1 MRKTNLL
8 YSSYIGEEN
17 SFLTFSNYTEAM
29 TGNHLS
35 VNTKMFP
42 STFLC
47 AYINVK
53 PDNNGNIDSF
63 INTIVGKYE
72 NKLAFLRDTFTK
84 DSNISAEDNIYPLEY
99 LIETIKDFDDSFS
112 INYAGQVTE
121 QDYNGTFCDTM
132 CIISTEDNGGK
143 AILNPSKGVKKIV
156 DYNNSYDYLYGW
168 SSYDA
173 TNNSYNS
180 YIYNGPSIYRD
191 VKPLFDKLSDN
202 NDNNDNNENNSYIY
216 VSSYKYDK
224 LIFTPADKA
233 KSIEFNCI
241 IPLFDIVNVDPKS
254 NDSNITEPS
263 DTELSDTEPSDTKP
277 SDKPSDTE
285 PSNQLNSIE
294 VDLTSSTCNVPMG
307 IWFSQKFKKITL
319 QRDETSGFWPSWS
332 LVLSSQFKPFPK
344 SPHLQSDTQNISS
357 TDAFGT
363 FAQILVEQARL
374 TDEHTDIVVNVQALS
389 NRISDVESK
398 INNISTN
405 KSLDDLKNKIDQI
418 DTKVASLTESLEKVN
433 SLISSITWKQ
443 N

>member
-8 YSSYIGEEN
+8 YSTYIGEEN

-47 AYINVK
+47 AYINVT
-53 PDNNGNIDSF
+53 PDNIGSF

-99 LIETIKDFDDSFS
+99 LIETIEEFDKDFS
-112 INYAGQVTE
+112 INYVGQVTE

-143 AILNPSKGVKKIV
+143 VTLNSVDVTKKTV

-173 TNNSYNS
+173 TNATNNS

-202 NDNNDNNENNSYIY
+202 NDNNEDNENNSYNNSYIY

-254 NDSNITEPS
+254 NESNITEPS
-263 DTELSDTEPSDTKP
+263 NTEPSDTESPDAEP
-277 SDKPSDTE
+277 SDKE
-285 PSNQLNSIE
+285 PSKQLNSIE

-307 IWFSQKFKKITL
+307 IWFSQGFNKITL

-374 TDEHTDIVVNVQALS
+374 TDEHTDIAVNVQALS
-389 NRISDVESK
+389 NRISNLESK
-398 INNISTN
+398 INNTSTN
-405 KSLDDLKNKIDQI
+405 MSLDALKNKIDQI
-418 DTKVASLTESLEKVN
+418 DTKLASLTESLEKVN

>member
-8 YSSYIGEEN
+8 YSTYIGEEN

-47 AYINVK
+47 AYINVT
-53 PDNNGNIDSF
+53 PDNIGSF

-99 LIETIKDFDDSFS
+99 LINTLKDFDNEFS
-112 INYAGQVTE
+112 INYVGQVTE

-143 AILNPSKGVKKIV
+143 VTLNSVDGTKKTV

-168 SSYDA
+168 SSYNA
-173 TNNSYNS
+173 TNNS
-180 YIYNGPSIYRD
+180 YIYNGPSIYSD
-191 VKPLFDKLSDN
+191 VTPLFD
-202 NDNNDNNENNSYIY
+202 NDKNNSYIY
-216 VSSYKYDK
+216 VSSYEHNK

-254 NDSNITEPS
+254 NESNITEPS
-263 DTELSDTEPSDTKP
+263 NTEPSDTKP
-277 SDKPSDTE
+277 SDTESPDVEQSKPS
-285 PSNQLNSIE
+285 NIFE

-307 IWFSQKFKKITL
+307 IWFSQKFEKITL

-374 TDEHTDIVVNVQALS
+374 TDEHTDIAVNVQALS
-389 NRISDVESK
+389 NRISNVESK

-405 KSLDDLKNKIDQI
+405 MSLDALQNKIDQI
-418 DTKVASLTESLEKVN
+418 DTKLASLTESLEKVN

>member
-8 YSSYIGEEN
+8 YSTYIGEEN

-53 PDNNGNIDSF
+53 PDTIGNF

-99 LIETIKDFDDSFS
+99 LINTLKDFDKEFS
-112 INYAGQVTE
+112 INYVGQVTE

-132 CIISTEDNGGK
+132 CIISTEDNGGNATLSDATEATK
-143 AILNPSKGVKKIV
+143 TV
-156 DYNNSYDYLYGW
+156 DYNNNSTYLYGW

-173 TNNSYNS
+173 TNSS
-180 YIYNGPSIYRD
+180 YIYNGPSIYEH
-191 VKPLFDKLSDN
+191 VKPLFD
-202 NDNNDNNENNSYIY
+202 NDENNSYMY
-216 VSSYKYDK
+216 LSSYEHDK
-224 LIFTPADKA
+224 LIFKPDDKA

-241 IPLFDIVNVDPKS
+241 IPLFDIVNVDHKS
-254 NDSNITEPS
+254 NESNITES
-263 DTELSDTEPSDTKP
+263 SNTEPSDAESPDVEQSKP
-277 SDKPSDTE
+277 S
-285 PSNQLNSIE
+285 NILE

-307 IWFSQKFKKITL
+307 IWFSQSFNKITL

-344 SPHLQSDTQNISS
+344 SPHLQSDTQNVSS

-374 TDEHTDIVVNVQALS
+374 TDEHTDIAVNVQALS
-389 NRISDVESK
+389 NRISNVESK

-405 KSLDDLKNKIDQI
+405 MSLDALQNKIDQI
-418 DTKVASLTESLEKVN
+418 DTKLASLTESLEKVN

>member
-8 YSSYIGEEN
+8 YSTYIGEEN

-47 AYINVK
+47 AYINVT
-53 PDNNGNIDSF
+53 PDNIGSF
-63 INTIVGKYE
+63 INTVVGKYE

-99 LIETIKDFDDSFS
+99 LINTLKDFDNEFS
-112 INYAGQVTE
+112 INYVGQVTE

-143 AILNPSKGVKKIV
+143 ATISDVTGTKKTV
-156 DYNNSYDYLYGW
+156 DYKNSYSYYLYGW

-173 TNNSYNS
+173 TKNS

-191 VKPLFDKLSDN
+191 VKPLFDN
-202 NDNNDNNENNSYIY
+202 NNNDNNENNSYMY
-216 VSSYKYDK
+216 VSSYEHDK
-224 LIFTPADKA
+224 LIFKPDAKA

-254 NDSNITEPS
+254 NESNITEPS
-263 DTELSDTEPSDTKP
+263 NTEPSDTKP
-277 SDKPSDTE
+277 SDAEPSDKE
-285 PSNQLNSIE
+285 PSKQLNSIE

-307 IWFSQKFKKITL
+307 IWFSQGFNKITL

-344 SPHLQSDTQNISS
+344 SPHLQPDTQNVSS

-374 TDEHTDIVVNVQALS
+374 TDEHTDIAVNVQALS
-389 NRISDVESK
+389 NRISDVESR

-405 KSLDDLKNKIDQI
+405 KSLDALRNKVDQI
-418 DTKVASLTESLEKVN
+418 DKKLASLTESIEKVN

>member
-8 YSSYIGEEN
+8 YSTYIGEEN

-47 AYINVK
+47 AYINVSEE
-53 PDNNGNIDSF
+53 NIGSF

-99 LIETIKDFDDSFS
+99 LINTLKDFDNEFS
-112 INYAGQVTE
+112 INYVGQVTE

-132 CIISTEDNGGK
+132 CIISTEDNGGNTTLSN
-143 AILNPSKGVKKIV
+143 ATVAKKTV
-156 DYNNSYDYLYGW
+156 DYNNNSTYLYGW

-173 TNNSYNS
+173 TSSS
-180 YIYNGPSIYRD
+180 YIYNGPSIYEH
-191 VKPLFDKLSDN
+191 VKPLFD
-202 NDNNDNNENNSYIY
+202 NDENNSYMY
-216 VSSYKYDK
+216 VSSYEHDK
-224 LIFTPADKA
+224 LIFKPDAKA

-241 IPLFDIVNVDPKS
+241 IPLFDIVNVDHKS
-254 NDSNITEPS
+254 NESNITESS
-263 DTELSDTEPSDTKP
+263 DTELPDTESPDAEQSKP
-277 SDKPSDTE
+277 SNT
-285 PSNQLNSIE
+285 LE

-374 TDEHTDIVVNVQALS
+374 TDEHTDIAVNAQALS
-389 NRISDVESK
+389 NRISNVESK

-405 KSLDDLKNKIDQI
+405 MSLDALQNKIDQI
-418 DTKVASLTESLEKVN
+418 DTKLASLTESLEKVN

>member
-8 YSSYIGEEN
+8 YSTYIGEEN

-47 AYINVK
+47 AYINVT
-53 PDNNGNIDSF
+53 PDNIGSF

-99 LIETIKDFDDSFS
+99 LINTLKDFDNEFS
-112 INYAGQVTE
+112 INYVGQVTE

-143 AILNPSKGVKKIV
+143 ATPNPVTVAKKTV

-173 TNNSYNS
+173 TNNS

-202 NDNNDNNENNSYIY
+202 NDNNENNSYIY
-216 VSSYKYDK
+216 VSSYEHDK
-224 LIFTPADKA
+224 LIFKPDTKA

-254 NDSNITEPS
+254 NESNITEPS
-263 DTELSDTEPSDTKP
+263 DTELSDTES
-277 SDKPSDTE
+277 SDTE
-285 PSNQLNSIE
+285 PSKLPNIIE

-307 IWFSQKFKKITL
+307 IWFSQGFNKITL

-374 TDEHTDIVVNVQALS
+374 TDEHTDIAVNVQALS
-389 NRISDVESK
+389 NRISAVESK

-405 KSLDDLKNKIDQI
+405 MSLDALQNKIDQI
-418 DTKVASLTESLEKVN
+418 DTKLASLTESLEKVN

>member
-8 YSSYIGEEN
+8 YSTYIGEEN

-47 AYINVK
+47 AYINVSEE
-53 PDNNGNIDSF
+53 NIGSF

-72 NKLAFLRDTFTK
+72 NKLAFLRDIFTK

-99 LIETIKDFDDSFS
+99 LINTLKDFDNEFS
-112 INYAGQVTE
+112 INYIGQVTE

-143 AILNPSKGVKKIV
+143 AIPNPVNGVKKTV

-173 TNNSYNS
+173 TNNSY
-180 YIYNGPSIYRD
+180 IYNGPSIYKD
-191 VKPLFDKLSDN
+191 VKPLF
-202 NDNNDNNENNSYIY
+202 DNNDNNENNSYMY
-216 VSSYKYDK
+216 VSSYEHDK
-224 LIFTPADKA
+224 LIFTPDTKA

-254 NDSNITEPS
+254 NESNITESS
-263 DTELSDTEPSDTKP
+263 DTELPDTESPDVEQSKP
-277 SDKPSDTE
+277 SNT
-285 PSNQLNSIE
+285 LE
-294 VDLTSSTCNVPMG
+294 VDLTSSTYNVPMG

-374 TDEHTDIVVNVQALS
+374 ADEHTDIAVNAQALS
-389 NRISDVESK
+389 NRISNVESK

-405 KSLDDLKNKIDQI
+405 MSLDALQNKIDQI
-418 DTKVASLTESLEKVN
+418 DTKLASLTESLEKVN

>member
-8 YSSYIGEEN
+8 YSTYIGEEN

-47 AYINVK
+47 AYINVT
-53 PDNNGNIDSF
+53 PDNIGSF

-99 LIETIKDFDDSFS
+99 LINTLKDFDNEFS

-143 AILNPSKGVKKIV
+143 AIPNPVTGVKKTV

-173 TNNSYNS
+173 STNS
-180 YIYNGPSIYRD
+180 YIYNGPSIYKN
-191 VKPLFDKLSDN
+191 VKPLFD
-202 NDNNDNNENNSYIY
+202 NDKNNSYMY
-216 VSSYKYDK
+216 VSSYEHDK
-224 LIFTPADKA
+224 LIFKPDAKA

-241 IPLFDIVNVDPKS
+241 IPLFDIVNVDHKS
-254 NDSNITEPS
+254 NESNITESS
-263 DTELSDTEPSDTKP
+263 DMELSDTGSSDAEQSKP
-277 SDKPSDTE
+277 S
-285 PSNQLNSIE
+285 NILE

-307 IWFSQKFKKITL
+307 IWFSQGFNKITL

-344 SPHLQSDTQNISS
+344 SPHLQSDTQNVSS

-374 TDEHTDIVVNVQALS
+374 TDEHTDIAVNVQALS

-405 KSLDDLKNKIDQI
+405 MSLDALQNKIDQI
-418 DTKVASLTESLEKVN
+418 DTKLASLTESLEKVN

>member
-8 YSSYIGEEN
+8 YSTYIGEEN

-53 PDNNGNIDSF
+53 PDNIGSF

-99 LIETIKDFDDSFS
+99 LINTLKDFDKEFS
-112 INYAGQVTE
+112 INYVGQVTE

-132 CIISTEDNGGK
+132 CIISTEDNGGN
-143 AILNPSKGVKKIV
+143 ATLSDATGAKKTV
-156 DYNNSYDYLYGW
+156 DYNNNSTYLYGW
-168 SSYDA
+168 SSYDE
-173 TNNSYNS
+173 SS
-180 YIYNGPSIYRD
+180 KKYIYNGPSIYSN
-191 VKPLFDKLSDN
+191 VKPLFDNGK
-202 NDNNDNNENNSYIY
+202 NNSYMY
-216 VSSYKYDK
+216 VSSYEHDK
-224 LIFTPADKA
+224 LIFRPDAKA

-254 NDSNITEPS
+254 NESNITESSGAELSDVESS
-263 DTELSDTEPSDTKP
+263 DTEQSKP
-277 SDKPSDTE
+277 S
-285 PSNQLNSIE
+285 NILE

-307 IWFSQKFKKITL
+307 IWFSQGFNKITL

-344 SPHLQSDTQNISS
+344 SPHLQSDTQNVSS

-374 TDEHTDIVVNVQALS
+374 TDEHTDIAVNVQALS
-389 NRISDVESK
+389 NRISNVESK

-405 KSLDDLKNKIDQI
+405 MSLDALQNKIDQI
-418 DTKVASLTESLEKVN
+418 DTKLASLTESLEKVN
-433 SLISSITWKQ
+433 SLISSITWKK

>member
-8 YSSYIGEEN
+8 YSTYIGEEN

-53 PDNNGNIDSF
+53 PDNIDSF

-99 LIETIKDFDDSFS
+99 LINTLKEFDNEFS
-112 INYAGQVTE
+112 INYVGQVTE

-132 CIISTEDNGGK
+132 CIISTEDNGGNATLSDATEATK
-143 AILNPSKGVKKIV
+143 TV
-156 DYNNSYDYLYGW
+156 DYNNNSTYLYGW
-168 SSYDA
+168 SSYDES
-173 TNNSYNS
+173 NKK
-180 YIYNGPSIYRD
+180 YIYNGPSIYSD
-191 VKPLFDKLSDN
+191 VTPLFDDKDN
-202 NDNNDNNENNSYIY
+202 HIY
-216 VSSYKYDK
+216 VSSYEHDK
-224 LIFTPADKA
+224 LIFRPDAKA

-254 NDSNITEPS
+254 NESNITESS
-263 DTELSDTEPSDTKP
+263 DTELPDTESSDAEQSKP
-277 SDKPSDTE
+277 S
-285 PSNQLNSIE
+285 NILE

-307 IWFSQKFKKITL
+307 IWFSQGFNKITL

-374 TDEHTDIVVNVQALS
+374 TDEHTDIAVNVQALS
-389 NRISDVESK
+389 NRISNVESK

-405 KSLDDLKNKIDQI
+405 MSLDALQNKIDQI
-418 DTKVASLTESLEKVN
+418 DTKLASLTESLEKVN

>member
-8 YSSYIGEEN
+8 YSTYIGEEN

-47 AYINVK
+47 AYINVT
-53 PDNNGNIDSF
+53 PNNIGSF

-99 LIETIKDFDDSFS
+99 LINTLKDFDNEFS
-112 INYAGQVTE
+112 INYVGQVTE

-132 CIISTEDNGGK
+132 CIISTEDNGGNATISDVTGAK
-143 AILNPSKGVKKIV
+143 KTVKTV
-156 DYNNSYDYLYGW
+156 DYNNSYKYLYGW

-173 TNNSYNS
+173 TNGS
-180 YIYNGPSIYRD
+180 YIYNGPSIYEH
-191 VKPLFDKLSDN
+191 VEPLFD
-202 NDNNDNNENNSYIY
+202 NDKNNSYIY
-216 VSSYKYDK
+216 VSSYEHDK
-224 LIFTPADKA
+224 LIFKPDAKA
-233 KSIEFNCI
+233 KSIEFNCV

-254 NDSNITEPS
+254 NESNITESS
-263 DTELSDTEPSDTKP
+263 DTELSDTESSDVEQSKP
-277 SDKPSDTE
+277 S
-285 PSNQLNSIE
+285 NILE

-344 SPHLQSDTQNISS
+344 SPHLQSDTQNVSS

-374 TDEHTDIVVNVQALS
+374 TDEHTDIAVNVQALS

-405 KSLDDLKNKIDQI
+405 MSLDALQNKIDQI
-418 DTKVASLTESLEKVN
+418 DTKLASLTESLEKVN

>member
-8 YSSYIGEEN
+8 YSTYIGEEN
-17 SFLTFSNYTEAM
+17 SFLTFSNYAEAM

-47 AYINVK
+47 AYINVSEE
-53 PDNNGNIDSF
+53 NIGSF

-99 LIETIKDFDDSFS
+99 LINTLKDFDNEFS
-112 INYAGQVTE
+112 INYVGQVTE

-132 CIISTEDNGGK
+132 CIISTEDNGGNTTLSN
-143 AILNPSKGVKKIV
+143 ATVAKKTV
-156 DYNNSYDYLYGW
+156 DYNNNSTYLYGW

-173 TNNSYNS
+173 TSSS
-180 YIYNGPSIYRD
+180 YIYNGPSIYKD
-191 VKPLFDKLSDN
+191 VKPLFD
-202 NDNNDNNENNSYIY
+202 NDKNNSYMY
-216 VSSYKYDK
+216 VSSYEHDK
-224 LIFTPADKA
+224 LIFKPDAKA

-254 NDSNITEPS
+254 NESNITESS
-263 DTELSDTEPSDTKP
+263 DTELPDTESPDVEQSKP
-277 SDKPSDTE
+277 SNT
-285 PSNQLNSIE
+285 LE
-294 VDLTSSTCNVPMG
+294 VDLTSSTYNVPMG

-374 TDEHTDIVVNVQALS
+374 TDEHTDIAVNVQALS
-389 NRISDVESK
+389 NRISNVESK

-405 KSLDDLKNKIDQI
+405 MSLDALQNKIDQI
-418 DTKVASLTESLEKVN
+418 DTKLASLTESLEKVN

>member
-8 YSSYIGEEN
+8 YSTYIGEEN

-47 AYINVK
+47 AYINVT
-53 PDNNGNIDSF
+53 PDNIGSF

-99 LIETIKDFDDSFS
+99 LINTLKDFDNEFS
-112 INYAGQVTE
+112 INYVGQVTE

-132 CIISTEDNGGK
+132 CIISTEDNGGNTTLSNVTV
-143 AILNPSKGVKKIV
+143 AKKTV
-156 DYNNSYDYLYGW
+156 DYNNNSTYLYGW

-173 TNNSYNS
+173 TSSS
-180 YIYNGPSIYRD
+180 YIYNGPSIYKD
-191 VKPLFDKLSDN
+191 VKPLFD
-202 NDNNDNNENNSYIY
+202 NDKNNSYIY
-216 VSSYKYDK
+216 VSSYEHDK
-224 LIFTPADKA
+224 LIFTPDTKA

-241 IPLFDIVNVDPKS
+241 IPLFDIVNVDHKS
-254 NDSNITEPS
+254 NESNITESS
-263 DTELSDTEPSDTKP
+263 DTELPDTESPDVEQSKP
-277 SDKPSDTE
+277 SNT
-285 PSNQLNSIE
+285 LE

-374 TDEHTDIVVNVQALS
+374 ADEHTDIAVNAQALS
-389 NRISDVESK
+389 NRISNVESK

-405 KSLDDLKNKIDQI
+405 MSLDALQNKIDQI
-418 DTKVASLTESLEKVN
+418 DTKLASLTESLEKVN

>member
-8 YSSYIGEEN
+8 YSTYIGEEN

-47 AYINVK
+47 AYINVT
-53 PDNNGNIDSF
+53 PDNIGSF

-99 LIETIKDFDDSFS
+99 LINTLKDFDNEFS
-112 INYAGQVTE
+112 INYVGQVTE

-143 AILNPSKGVKKIV
+143 ATPNPVTVAKKTV

-168 SSYDA
+168 SSYNA
-173 TNNSYNS
+173 TNNS
-180 YIYNGPSIYRD
+180 YIYNGPSIYEH
-191 VKPLFDKLSDN
+191 VKPLFD
-202 NDNNDNNENNSYIY
+202 NDENNSYIY
-216 VSSYKYDK
+216 VSSYGHDK
-224 LIFTPADKA
+224 LIFTPNTNA

-254 NDSNITEPS
+254 NESNITEPS
-263 DTELSDTEPSDTKP
+263 DTKLSDTESSDTEPSKLP
-277 SDKPSDTE
+277 
-285 PSNQLNSIE
+285 NIIE

-307 IWFSQKFKKITL
+307 IWFSQGFNKITL

-374 TDEHTDIVVNVQALS
+374 TDEHTDIAVNVQALS
-389 NRISDVESK
+389 NRISAVESK

-405 KSLDDLKNKIDQI
+405 MSLDALQNKIDQI
-418 DTKVASLTESLEKVN
+418 DTKLASLTESLEKVN

>member
-8 YSSYIGEEN
+8 YSTYIGEEN

-47 AYINVK
+47 AYINVT
-53 PDNNGNIDSF
+53 PDNIGSF

-99 LIETIKDFDDSFS
+99 LINTLKDFDNEFS
-112 INYAGQVTE
+112 INYVGQVTE

-143 AILNPSKGVKKIV
+143 AIPNPVNGVKKTV

-173 TNNSYNS
+173 TNNSY
-180 YIYNGPSIYRD
+180 IYNGPSIYSN
-191 VKPLFDKLSDN
+191 VTPLFDKLS
-202 NDNNDNNENNSYIY
+202 DNNDNNENNSYIY
-216 VSSYKYDK
+216 VSSYEHDK
-224 LIFTPADKA
+224 LIFTPDTKA

-254 NDSNITEPS
+254 NESNITESSDTKLS
-263 DTELSDTEPSDTKP
+263 DTELSDTEPSKLP
-277 SDKPSDTE
+277 
-285 PSNQLNSIE
+285 NIIE

-307 IWFSQKFKKITL
+307 IWFSQGFNKITL

-374 TDEHTDIVVNVQALS
+374 TDEHTDIAVNVQALS
-389 NRISDVESK
+389 NRISDVESR

-405 KSLDDLKNKIDQI
+405 MSLDALQNKIDQI
-418 DTKVASLTESLEKVN
+418 DTKLASLTESLEKVN

>member
-8 YSSYIGEEN
+8 YSTYIGEEN

-47 AYINVK
+47 AYINVT
-53 PDNNGNIDSF
+53 PDNIGSF

-99 LIETIKDFDDSFS
+99 LINTLKDFDNEFS
-112 INYAGQVTE
+112 INYVGQVTE

-143 AILNPSKGVKKIV
+143 ATPNPVTEAKKTVKTV

-168 SSYDA
+168 SSYDT
-173 TNNSYNS
+173 TNSS
-180 YIYNGPSIYRD
+180 YIYNGPSIYEH
-191 VKPLFDKLSDN
+191 VKPLFD
-202 NDNNDNNENNSYIY
+202 NDKNNSYIY
-216 VSSYKYDK
+216 VSSYEHDK
-224 LIFTPADKA
+224 LIFKPDAKA

-254 NDSNITEPS
+254 NEGNITES
-263 DTELSDTEPSDTKP
+263 SNTELSDTES
-277 SDKPSDTE
+277 SDTE
-285 PSNQLNSIE
+285 PSKLPNIIE

-307 IWFSQKFKKITL
+307 IWFSQKFEKITL

-344 SPHLQSDTQNISS
+344 SPHLQSDTQNVSS

-374 TDEHTDIVVNVQALS
+374 TDEHTDIAVNVQALS
-389 NRISDVESK
+389 NRISNVESK

-405 KSLDDLKNKIDQI
+405 MSLDALQNKIDQI
-418 DTKVASLTESLEKVN
+418 DTKLASLTESLEKVN

>member
-8 YSSYIGEEN
+8 YSTYIGEEN

-47 AYINVK
+47 AYINVT
-53 PDNNGNIDSF
+53 PDNIGSF

-99 LIETIKDFDDSFS
+99 LINTLKDFDNEFS
-112 INYAGQVTE
+112 INYVGQVTE

-143 AILNPSKGVKKIV
+143 AIPNPVTVTKKTV

-173 TNNSYNS
+173 TNNSY
-180 YIYNGPSIYRD
+180 IYNGPSIYEH
-191 VKPLFDKLSDN
+191 VKPLFDN
-202 NDNNDNNENNSYIY
+202 NDNDNNENNRYIY
-216 VSSYKYDK
+216 VSSYNYDK
-224 LIFTPADKA
+224 LIFKPDAKA

-254 NDSNITEPS
+254 NESNITEPS
-263 DTELSDTEPSDTKP
+263 NTEPSDTKP
-277 SDKPSDTE
+277 SDTE
-285 PSNQLNSIE
+285 PSDKEPSKQLNSIE

-307 IWFSQKFKKITL
+307 IWFSQGFNKITL

-405 KSLDDLKNKIDQI
+405 MSLDALQNKIDQI
-418 DTKVASLTESLEKVN
+418 DTKLASLTESLEKVN

>member
-8 YSSYIGEEN
+8 YSTYIGEEN

-47 AYINVK
+47 AYINVT
-53 PDNNGNIDSF
+53 PDNIGSF

-99 LIETIKDFDDSFS
+99 LINTLKDFDNEFS
-112 INYAGQVTE
+112 INYVGQVTE

-143 AILNPSKGVKKIV
+143 ATPNPVTVAKKTV

-168 SSYDA
+168 SLYDA
-173 TNNSYNS
+173 TNSS
-180 YIYNGPSIYRD
+180 YIYNGPSIYEH
-191 VKPLFDKLSDN
+191 VKPLFD
-202 NDNNDNNENNSYIY
+202 NDENNSYMY
-216 VSSYKYDK
+216 VSSYEHDK
-224 LIFTPADKA
+224 LIFTPDTKA

-254 NDSNITEPS
+254 NESNITEPS
-263 DTELSDTEPSDTKP
+263 NTELSDTKP
-277 SDKPSDTE
+277 SDTESSDAEQSKT
-285 PSNQLNSIE
+285 SNILE

-307 IWFSQKFKKITL
+307 IWFSQGFNKITL

-374 TDEHTDIVVNVQALS
+374 TDEHTDIAVNVQALS
-389 NRISDVESK
+389 NRISTVESK
-398 INNISTN
+398 VNNISTN
-405 KSLDDLKNKIDQI
+405 MSLDALQNKIDQI
-418 DTKVASLTESLEKVN
+418 DTKLASLTESLEKVN

>member
-8 YSSYIGEEN
+8 YSTYIGEEN

-47 AYINVK
+47 AYINVT
-53 PDNNGNIDSF
+53 PDNIGSF

-99 LIETIKDFDDSFS
+99 LIETIKEFDNEFS
-112 INYAGQVTE
+112 INYVGQVTE

-143 AILNPSKGVKKIV
+143 VTLNSVDGTKKTV
-156 DYNNSYDYLYGW
+156 DYNNSYSYLYGW

-173 TNNSYNS
+173 TNNSY
-180 YIYNGPSIYRD
+180 IYNGPSIYSD
-191 VKPLFDKLSDN
+191 VTPLFD
-202 NDNNDNNENNSYIY
+202 NDKNNSYMY
-216 VSSYKYDK
+216 VSSYEHDK
-224 LIFTPADKA
+224 LIFKPDTKA

-254 NDSNITEPS
+254 NESNITEPS
-263 DTELSDTEPSDTKP
+263 NTEPSDTESPDVEQSKP
-277 SDKPSDTE
+277 S
-285 PSNQLNSIE
+285 NILE

-374 TDEHTDIVVNVQALS
+374 TDEHTDIAVNVQALS

-405 KSLDDLKNKIDQI
+405 MSLDALQNKIDQI
-418 DTKVASLTESLEKVN
+418 DTKLASLTESLEKVN

>member
-8 YSSYIGEEN
+8 YSTYIGEEN

-47 AYINVK
+47 AYINVSEE
-53 PDNNGNIDSF
+53 NIGSF

-99 LIETIKDFDDSFS
+99 LINTLKDFDNEFS
-112 INYAGQVTE
+112 INYVGQVTE

-132 CIISTEDNGGK
+132 CIISTEDNGGNTTLSN
-143 AILNPSKGVKKIV
+143 ATVAKKTV
-156 DYNNSYDYLYGW
+156 DYNNNSTYLYGW

-173 TNNSYNS
+173 TSSS
-180 YIYNGPSIYRD
+180 YIYNGPSIYKD
-191 VKPLFDKLSDN
+191 VKPLFD
-202 NDNNDNNENNSYIY
+202 NDKNNSYMY
-216 VSSYKYDK
+216 VSSYEHDK
-224 LIFTPADKA
+224 LIFTPDTKA

-254 NDSNITEPS
+254 NESNITESS
-263 DTELSDTEPSDTKP
+263 DTELPDTESPDAEQSKP
-277 SDKPSDTE
+277 SNT
-285 PSNQLNSIE
+285 LE

-374 TDEHTDIVVNVQALS
+374 TDEHTDIAVNVQALS
-389 NRISDVESK
+389 NRISNVESK

-405 KSLDDLKNKIDQI
+405 MSLDALQNKIDQI
-418 DTKVASLTESLEKVN
+418 DTKLASLTESLEKVN

>member
-8 YSSYIGEEN
+8 YSTYIGEEN

-47 AYINVK
+47 AYINVSEE
-53 PDNNGNIDSF
+53 NIGSF

-99 LIETIKDFDDSFS
+99 LINTLKDFDNEFS
-112 INYAGQVTE
+112 INYVGQVTE

-132 CIISTEDNGGK
+132 CIISTEDNGGNTTLSN
-143 AILNPSKGVKKIV
+143 ATVAKKTV
-156 DYNNSYDYLYGW
+156 DYNNNSTYLYGW

-173 TNNSYNS
+173 TSSS
-180 YIYNGPSIYRD
+180 YIYNGPSIYEH
-191 VKPLFDKLSDN
+191 VKPLFD
-202 NDNNDNNENNSYIY
+202 NDENNSYMY
-216 VSSYKYDK
+216 VSSYEHDK
-224 LIFTPADKA
+224 LIFTPDTKA

-241 IPLFDIVNVDPKS
+241 IPLFDIVNVDHKS
-254 NDSNITEPS
+254 NESNITESS
-263 DTELSDTEPSDTKP
+263 DTELPDTESPDVEQSKP
-277 SDKPSDTE
+277 SNT
-285 PSNQLNSIE
+285 LE

-374 TDEHTDIVVNVQALS
+374 ADEHTDIAVNAQALS
-389 NRISDVESK
+389 NRISNVESK

-405 KSLDDLKNKIDQI
+405 MSLDALQNKIDQI
-418 DTKVASLTESLEKVN
+418 DTKLASLTESLEKVN

>member
-8 YSSYIGEEN
+8 YSTYIGEEN

-47 AYINVK
+47 AYINVT
-53 PDNNGNIDSF
+53 PDTIGSF
-63 INTIVGKYE
+63 INTVVGKYE

-99 LIETIKDFDDSFS
+99 LINTLKDFDKEFS
-112 INYAGQVTE
+112 INYVGQVTE

-132 CIISTEDNGGK
+132 CIISTEDNGGN
-143 AILNPSKGVKKIV
+143 ATLSNATGAKKTV

-173 TNNSYNS
+173 TKNS
-180 YIYNGPSIYRD
+180 YIYNGPSIYSD
-191 VKPLFDKLSDN
+191 VTPLFD
-202 NDNNDNNENNSYIY
+202 NDKNNSYMY
-216 VSSYKYDK
+216 VSSYEHDK
-224 LIFTPADKA
+224 LIFTPDTKA

-254 NDSNITEPS
+254 NESNITEPS
-263 DTELSDTEPSDTKP
+263 NTEPADTESSDAEQSKP
-277 SDKPSDTE
+277 S
-285 PSNQLNSIE
+285 NILE

-307 IWFSQKFKKITL
+307 IWFSQGFNKITL

-374 TDEHTDIVVNVQALS
+374 TDEHTDIAVNVQALS

-405 KSLDDLKNKIDQI
+405 MSLDALQNKIDQI
-418 DTKVASLTESLEKVN
+418 DTKLASLTESLEKVN

>member
-8 YSSYIGEEN
+8 YSTYIGEEN

-47 AYINVK
+47 AYINVSEE
-53 PDNNGNIDSF
+53 NIGSF

-99 LIETIKDFDDSFS
+99 LINTLKDFDNEFS
-112 INYAGQVTE
+112 INYVGQVTE

-132 CIISTEDNGGK
+132 CIISTEDNGGNTTLSN
-143 AILNPSKGVKKIV
+143 ATVAKKTV
-156 DYNNSYDYLYGW
+156 DYNNNSTYLYGW

-173 TNNSYNS
+173 TSSS
-180 YIYNGPSIYRD
+180 YIYNGPSIYKD
-191 VKPLFDKLSDN
+191 VKPLFD
-202 NDNNDNNENNSYIY
+202 NDENNSYMY
-216 VSSYKYDK
+216 VSSYEHDK
-224 LIFTPADKA
+224 LIFTPDTKA

-254 NDSNITEPS
+254 NESNITESS
-263 DTELSDTEPSDTKP
+263 DTELPDTESPDVEQSKP
-277 SDKPSDTE
+277 SNT
-285 PSNQLNSIE
+285 LE

-374 TDEHTDIVVNVQALS
+374 ADEHTDIAVNAQALS
-389 NRISDVESK
+389 NRISNVESK

-405 KSLDDLKNKIDQI
+405 MSLDALQNKIDQI
-418 DTKVASLTESLEKVN
+418 DTKLASLTESLEKVN

>member
-8 YSSYIGEEN
+8 YSTYIGEEN

-47 AYINVK
+47 AYINVS
-53 PDNNGNIDSF
+53 DENIGSF

-99 LIETIKDFDDSFS
+99 LINTLKDFDNEFS
-112 INYAGQVTE
+112 INYVGQVTE

-132 CIISTEDNGGK
+132 CIISTEDNGGN
-143 AILNPSKGVKKIV
+143 ATLNDVTVSDVTVTKKTV

-173 TNNSYNS
+173 TKNS
-180 YIYNGPSIYRD
+180 YIYNGPSIYSD
-191 VKPLFDKLSDN
+191 VKPLFDD
-202 NDNNDNNENNSYIY
+202 NDNNANNSYMY

-224 LIFTPADKA
+224 LIFTPDTNA

-254 NDSNITEPS
+254 NESNITEPS
-263 DTELSDTEPSDTKP
+263 NTEPSDTKL
-277 SDKPSDTE
+277 SDTESSDTE
-285 PSNQLNSIE
+285 PSKLPNIIE

-374 TDEHTDIVVNVQALS
+374 TDEHTDIAVNVQALS
-389 NRISDVESK
+389 NRISAVESK

-405 KSLDDLKNKIDQI
+405 MSLDALQNKIDQI
-418 DTKVASLTESLEKVN
+418 DTKLTSLTESLEKVN

>member
-8 YSSYIGEEN
+8 YSTYIGEEN

-47 AYINVK
+47 AYINVT
-53 PDNNGNIDSF
+53 PDNIGSF

-99 LIETIKDFDDSFS
+99 LINTLKDFDNEFS

-143 AILNPSKGVKKIV
+143 AIPNPVTGVKKTV
-156 DYNNSYDYLYGW
+156 DYNNSYTYLYGW

-173 TNNSYNS
+173 TSSS
-180 YIYNGPSIYRD
+180 YIYNGPSIYSN
-191 VKPLFDKLSDN
+191 VTPLFD
-202 NDNNDNNENNSYIY
+202 NDKNNSYIY
-216 VSSYKYDK
+216 VSSYEHDK
-224 LIFTPADKA
+224 LIFKPDAKA

-241 IPLFDIVNVDPKS
+241 IPLFDIVNVDHKS
-254 NDSNITEPS
+254 NESNITESS
-263 DTELSDTEPSDTKP
+263 DTELPDAESSDAEQSKP
-277 SDKPSDTE
+277 S
-285 PSNQLNSIE
+285 NILE

-344 SPHLQSDTQNISS
+344 SPHLQSDTQNVSS

-374 TDEHTDIVVNVQALS
+374 TDEHTDIAVNVQALS
-389 NRISDVESK
+389 NRVSDVESK

-405 KSLDDLKNKIDQI
+405 MSLDALQNKIDQI
-418 DTKVASLTESLEKVN
+418 DTKLASLTESLEKVN

>member
-8 YSSYIGEEN
+8 YSTYIGEEN

-47 AYINVK
+47 AYINVT
-53 PDNNGNIDSF
+53 PDNIGSF

-99 LIETIKDFDDSFS
+99 LINTLKDFDNEFS
-112 INYAGQVTE
+112 INYVGQVTE

-132 CIISTEDNGGK
+132 CIISTEDNGGN
-143 AILNPSKGVKKIV
+143 ATLSDATGAKKTV

-168 SSYDA
+168 SSYDES
-173 TNNSYNS
+173 NKK
-180 YIYNGPSIYRD
+180 YIYNGPSIYEH
-191 VKPLFDKLSDN
+191 VKPLFDDKKN
-202 NDNNDNNENNSYIY
+202 HIY
-216 VSSYKYDK
+216 VSSYEHDK
-224 LIFTPADKA
+224 LIFTPDTKA

-254 NDSNITEPS
+254 NESNITES
-263 DTELSDTEPSDTKP
+263 SDTKL
-277 SDKPSDTE
+277 SDAESSDVE
-285 PSNQLNSIE
+285 QSKQSNTLE

-307 IWFSQKFKKITL
+307 IWFSQDFNKITL

-344 SPHLQSDTQNISS
+344 SPHLQSDTQNVSS

-374 TDEHTDIVVNVQALS
+374 TDEHTDIAVNMQALS
-389 NRISDVESK
+389 NRIFDVESK

-405 KSLDDLKNKIDQI
+405 MSLDALQNKIDQI
-418 DTKVASLTESLEKVN
+418 DTKLASLTESLEKVN

>member
-8 YSSYIGEEN
+8 YSTYIGEEN

-47 AYINVK
+47 AYINVSEE
-53 PDNNGNIDSF
+53 NIGSF

-99 LIETIKDFDDSFS
+99 LINTLKDFDNEFS
-112 INYAGQVTE
+112 INYVGQVTE

-143 AILNPSKGVKKIV
+143 AIPNPVNGVKKTV
-156 DYNNSYDYLYGW
+156 DYNNNSTYLYGW

-173 TNNSYNS
+173 TSSS
-180 YIYNGPSIYRD
+180 YIYNGPSIYKD
-191 VKPLFDKLSDN
+191 VKPLFD
-202 NDNNDNNENNSYIY
+202 NDKNNSYMY
-216 VSSYKYDK
+216 VSSYEHDK
-224 LIFTPADKA
+224 LIFTPDTKA

-254 NDSNITEPS
+254 NESNITESS
-263 DTELSDTEPSDTKP
+263 DTELPDTESPDAEQSKP
-277 SDKPSDTE
+277 SNT
-285 PSNQLNSIE
+285 LE

-374 TDEHTDIVVNVQALS
+374 TDEHTDIAVNAQALS
-389 NRISDVESK
+389 NRISNVESK

-405 KSLDDLKNKIDQI
+405 MSLDALQNKIDQI
-418 DTKVASLTESLEKVN
+418 DTKLASLTESLEKVN

>member
-8 YSSYIGEEN
+8 YSTYIGEEN

-47 AYINVK
+47 AYINVSEE
-53 PDNNGNIDSF
+53 NIGSF
-63 INTIVGKYE
+63 INTIAGKYE

-99 LIETIKDFDDSFS
+99 LINTLKDFDNEFS
-112 INYAGQVTE
+112 INYVGQVTE

-132 CIISTEDNGGK
+132 CIISTEDNGGNTTLGN
-143 AILNPSKGVKKIV
+143 ATVAKKTV
-156 DYNNSYDYLYGW
+156 DYNNNSTYLYGW

-173 TNNSYNS
+173 TSSS
-180 YIYNGPSIYRD
+180 YIYNGPSIYKD
-191 VKPLFDKLSDN
+191 VKPLF
-202 NDNNDNNENNSYIY
+202 DNNENNSYMY
-216 VSSYKYDK
+216 VSSYEHDK
-224 LIFTPADKA
+224 LIFTPDTKA

-241 IPLFDIVNVDPKS
+241 IPLFDIVNVDTKS
-254 NDSNITEPS
+254 NESNITESS
-263 DTELSDTEPSDTKP
+263 DTELSDTESPDVEQSKQ
-277 SDKPSDTE
+277 
-285 PSNQLNSIE
+285 SNILE

-344 SPHLQSDTQNISS
+344 SPHLQSDTQNVSS

-363 FAQILVEQARL
+363 FAQILVEQTRL
-374 TDEHTDIVVNVQALS
+374 TDEYTGIAVNVQALS
-389 NRISDVESK
+389 NRISNIESK

-405 KSLDDLKNKIDQI
+405 MSLDAIQNKIDQI
-418 DTKVASLTESLEKVN
+418 DTKLASLTESLEFQDLEKVN

>member
-8 YSSYIGEEN
+8 YSTYIGEEN

-47 AYINVK
+47 AYINVR
-53 PDNNGNIDSF
+53 PDNIGSF

-99 LIETIKDFDDSFS
+99 LINTLKDFDNEFS

-132 CIISTEDNGGK
+132 CIISTEDNGGNTTISDVTGAK
-143 AILNPSKGVKKIV
+143 KTVKTV

-168 SSYDA
+168 SSYNA
-173 TNNSYNS
+173 TNNS
-180 YIYNGPSIYRD
+180 YIYNGPSIYEH
-191 VKPLFDKLSDN
+191 VKPLFDN
-202 NDNNDNNENNSYIY
+202 NDNDNNENNSYMY
-216 VSSYKYDK
+216 VSSYEHDK
-224 LIFTPADKA
+224 LIFTPDTNA

-254 NDSNITEPS
+254 NESNITEPS
-263 DTELSDTEPSDTKP
+263 NSEPSDTEPSDT
-277 SDKPSDTE
+277 E
-285 PSNQLNSIE
+285 PSKQLNNIE

-307 IWFSQKFKKITL
+307 IWFSQGFNKITL

-344 SPHLQSDTQNISS
+344 SPHLQSDTQNVSS

-374 TDEHTDIVVNVQALS
+374 TDEHTDIAVNVQALS

-405 KSLDDLKNKIDQI
+405 MSLDALQNKIDQI
-418 DTKVASLTESLEKVN
+418 DTKLASLTESLEKVN

>member
-8 YSSYIGEEN
+8 YSTYIGEEN

-47 AYINVK
+47 AYIIVSEE
-53 PDNNGNIDSF
+53 NIGSF

-99 LIETIKDFDDSFS
+99 LINTLKDFDNEFS
-112 INYAGQVTE
+112 INYVGQVTE

-132 CIISTEDNGGK
+132 CIISTEDNGGNTTLSN
-143 AILNPSKGVKKIV
+143 ATVAKKTV
-156 DYNNSYDYLYGW
+156 DYNNNSTYLYGW

-173 TNNSYNS
+173 TSSS
-180 YIYNGPSIYRD
+180 YIYNGPSIYEH
-191 VKPLFDKLSDN
+191 VKPLFD
-202 NDNNDNNENNSYIY
+202 NDENNSYMY
-216 VSSYKYDK
+216 VSSYEHDK
-224 LIFTPADKA
+224 LIFKPDAKA

-241 IPLFDIVNVDPKS
+241 IPLFDIVNVDHKS
-254 NDSNITEPS
+254 NESNITESS
-263 DTELSDTEPSDTKP
+263 DTELPDTESADVEQSKP
-277 SDKPSDTE
+277 SNT
-285 PSNQLNSIE
+285 LE

-374 TDEHTDIVVNVQALS
+374 ADEHTDIAVNAQALS
-389 NRISDVESK
+389 NRISNVESK

-405 KSLDDLKNKIDQI
+405 MSLDALQNKIDQI
-418 DTKVASLTESLEKVN
+418 DTKLASLTESLEKVN

>member
-8 YSSYIGEEN
+8 YSTYIGEEN

-47 AYINVK
+47 AYINVT
-53 PDNNGNIDSF
+53 PDNIGSF

-99 LIETIKDFDDSFS
+99 LINTLKDFDNEFS
-112 INYAGQVTE
+112 INYVGQVTE

-143 AILNPSKGVKKIV
+143 ATISDVTGTKKTV
-156 DYNNSYDYLYGW
+156 DYKNSYSYYLYGW

-173 TNNSYNS
+173 TKNS

-191 VKPLFDKLSDN
+191 VKPLFDN
-202 NDNNDNNENNSYIY
+202 NNNDNNENNSYMY
-216 VSSYKYDK
+216 VSSYEHDK
-224 LIFTPADKA
+224 LIFKPDAKA

-254 NDSNITEPS
+254 NESNITEPS
-263 DTELSDTEPSDTKP
+263 NTEPSDTKP
-277 SDKPSDTE
+277 SDAEPSDKE
-285 PSNQLNSIE
+285 PSKQLNSIE

-344 SPHLQSDTQNISS
+344 SPHLQSDTQNVSS

-374 TDEHTDIVVNVQALS
+374 TDEHTDIAVNVQALS
-389 NRISDVESK
+389 NRISDVESR

-405 KSLDDLKNKIDQI
+405 KSLDALRNKVDQI
-418 DTKVASLTESLEKVN
+418 DKKLASLTESIEKVN

>member
-8 YSSYIGEEN
+8 YSTYIGEEN

-47 AYINVK
+47 AYINVI
-53 PDNNGNIDSF
+53 PDTIGSF

-99 LIETIKDFDDSFS
+99 LINTLKDFDNEFS
-112 INYAGQVTE
+112 INYVGQVTE

-132 CIISTEDNGGK
+132 CIISTEDNGGNTTLSN
-143 AILNPSKGVKKIV
+143 ATVAKKTV
-156 DYNNSYDYLYGW
+156 DYNNNSTYLYGW

-173 TNNSYNS
+173 TSSS
-180 YIYNGPSIYRD
+180 YIYNGPSIYKD
-191 VKPLFDKLSDN
+191 VKPLFD
-202 NDNNDNNENNSYIY
+202 NDENNSYMY
-216 VSSYKYDK
+216 VSSYEHDK
-224 LIFTPADKA
+224 LIFTPDTKA

-254 NDSNITEPS
+254 NESNITESS
-263 DTELSDTEPSDTKP
+263 DTELSDTETPDVEQSKP
-277 SDKPSDTE
+277 SNT
-285 PSNQLNSIE
+285 LE
-294 VDLTSSTCNVPMG
+294 VDLTSSTCNVPIG

-344 SPHLQSDTQNISS
+344 SPHLQSDTQNVSS

-363 FAQILVEQARL
+363 FAQILVEQTRL
-374 TDEHTDIVVNVQALS
+374 TDEYTGIAVNVQALS
-389 NRISDVESK
+389 NRISNIESK

-405 KSLDDLKNKIDQI
+405 MSLDAIQNKIDQI
-418 DTKVASLTESLEKVN
+418 DTKLASLTESLEFQD
-433 SLISSITWKQ
+433 L
-443 N
+443 

>member
-8 YSSYIGEEN
+8 YSTYIGEEN

-47 AYINVK
+47 AYINVR
-53 PDNNGNIDSF
+53 PDNIGSF

-84 DSNISAEDNIYPLEY
+84 DSNISAEDNIYPLAY
-99 LIETIKDFDDSFS
+99 LINTLKDFDNGFS
-112 INYAGQVTE
+112 INYVGQVTE

-143 AILNPSKGVKKIV
+143 AIPNPVNGVKKTV

-173 TNNSYNS
+173 TSSS
-180 YIYNGPSIYRD
+180 YIYNGPSIYED
-191 VKPLFDKLSDN
+191 VKPLFDDKKN
-202 NDNNDNNENNSYIY
+202 HIY
-216 VSSYKYDK
+216 VSSYEHDK
-224 LIFTPADKA
+224 LIFTPDAKA

-254 NDSNITEPS
+254 NESNITESSNTEPS
-263 DTELSDTEPSDTKP
+263 DTESPDTEPSK
-277 SDKPSDTE
+277 
-285 PSNQLNSIE
+285 QLNSIE

-374 TDEHTDIVVNVQALS
+374 TDEHTDIAVNMQALS
-389 NRISDVESK
+389 NRIFDVESK

-405 KSLDDLKNKIDQI
+405 MSLDALQNKIDQI
-418 DTKVASLTESLEKVN
+418 DTKLASLTESLEKVD
-433 SLISSITWKQ
+433 SLIASITWTHL
-443 N
+443 

>member
-8 YSSYIGEEN
+8 YSTYIGEEN

-47 AYINVK
+47 AYINVSEE
-53 PDNNGNIDSF
+53 NIGSF

-99 LIETIKDFDDSFS
+99 LINTLKDFDNEFS
-112 INYAGQVTE
+112 INYVGQVTE

-143 AILNPSKGVKKIV
+143 AIPNPVNGVKKTV
-156 DYNNSYDYLYGW
+156 DYNNSYDYLYGC

-173 TNNSYNS
+173 TNNS
-180 YIYNGPSIYRD
+180 YIYNGPSIYEH
-191 VKPLFDKLSDN
+191 VKPLFD
-202 NDNNDNNENNSYIY
+202 NDENNSYMY
-216 VSSYKYDK
+216 VSSYEHDK
-224 LIFTPADKA
+224 LIFKPDAKA

-241 IPLFDIVNVDPKS
+241 IPLFDIVNVDHKS
-254 NDSNITEPS
+254 NESNITESS
-263 DTELSDTEPSDTKP
+263 DTELPDTESPDVEQSKP
-277 SDKPSDTE
+277 SNT
-285 PSNQLNSIE
+285 LE

-374 TDEHTDIVVNVQALS
+374 ADEHTDIAVNAQALS
-389 NRISDVESK
+389 NRISNVESK

-405 KSLDDLKNKIDQI
+405 MSLDALQNKIDQI
-418 DTKVASLTESLEKVN
+418 DTKLASLTESLEKVN

>member
-8 YSSYIGEEN
+8 YSTYIGEEN

-47 AYINVK
+47 AYINVT
-53 PDNNGNIDSF
+53 PDNIGSF

-99 LIETIKDFDDSFS
+99 LINTLKDFDKEFS
-112 INYAGQVTE
+112 INYVGQVTE

-143 AILNPSKGVKKIV
+143 ATISDVAGTKKTVKTV
-156 DYNNSYDYLYGW
+156 DYNNSYTYLYGW

-173 TNNSYNS
+173 TNNSY
-180 YIYNGPSIYRD
+180 IYNGPSIYSN
-191 VKPLFDKLSDN
+191 VTPLFDKLSDN
-202 NDNNDNNENNSYIY
+202 NDNNENNSYMY
-216 VSSYKYDK
+216 VSSYEHDK
-224 LIFTPADKA
+224 LIFRPDTKA

-254 NDSNITEPS
+254 NESNITEPS
-263 DTELSDTEPSDTKP
+263 NTELPDTESADVEQSKP
-277 SDKPSDTE
+277 SNT
-285 PSNQLNSIE
+285 LE

-374 TDEHTDIVVNVQALS
+374 TDEHTDIAVNVQALS
-389 NRISDVESK
+389 NRISNVESK
-398 INNISTN
+398 VNNISTN
-405 KSLDDLKNKIDQI
+405 MSLDDLKNKIDQI

>member
-8 YSSYIGEEN
+8 YSTYIGEEN

-47 AYINVK
+47 AYINVI
-53 PDNNGNIDSF
+53 PDTIGSF

-99 LIETIKDFDDSFS
+99 LINTLKDFDNEFS
-112 INYAGQVTE
+112 INYVGQVTE

-132 CIISTEDNGGK
+132 CIISTEDNGGNTTLSN
-143 AILNPSKGVKKIV
+143 ATVAKKTV
-156 DYNNSYDYLYGW
+156 DYNNNSTYLYGW

-173 TNNSYNS
+173 TSSS
-180 YIYNGPSIYRD
+180 YIYNGPSIYEH
-191 VKPLFDKLSDN
+191 VKPLFD
-202 NDNNDNNENNSYIY
+202 NDENNSYIY
-216 VSSYKYDK
+216 VSSYEHDK
-224 LIFTPADKA
+224 LIFTPDTKA

-241 IPLFDIVNVDPKS
+241 IPLFDIVNVDHKS
-254 NDSNITEPS
+254 NESNITESS
-263 DTELSDTEPSDTKP
+263 DTELPDTESPDVEQSKP
-277 SDKPSDTE
+277 SNT
-285 PSNQLNSIE
+285 LE

-374 TDEHTDIVVNVQALS
+374 ADEHTDIAVNAQALS
-389 NRISDVESK
+389 NRISNVESK

-405 KSLDDLKNKIDQI
+405 MSLDALQNKIDQI
-418 DTKVASLTESLEKVN
+418 DTKLASLTESLEKVN

>member
-8 YSSYIGEEN
+8 YSTYIGEEN

-47 AYINVK
+47 AYINVSEE
-53 PDNNGNIDSF
+53 NIGSF

-99 LIETIKDFDDSFS
+99 LINTLKDFDNEFS
-112 INYAGQVTE
+112 INYVGQVTE

-143 AILNPSKGVKKIV
+143 AIPNPVNGVKKTV

-173 TNNSYNS
+173 TNNSY
-180 YIYNGPSIYRD
+180 IYNGPSIYEH
-191 VKPLFDKLSDN
+191 VKPLFD
-202 NDNNDNNENNSYIY
+202 NDENNSYMY
-216 VSSYKYDK
+216 VSSYEHDK
-224 LIFTPADKA
+224 LIFKPDAKA

-241 IPLFDIVNVDPKS
+241 IPLFDIVNVDHKS
-254 NDSNITEPS
+254 NESNITESS
-263 DTELSDTEPSDTKP
+263 DTELPDTESPDVEQSKP
-277 SDKPSDTE
+277 SNT
-285 PSNQLNSIE
+285 LE

-374 TDEHTDIVVNVQALS
+374 ADEHTDIAVNAQALS
-389 NRISDVESK
+389 NRISNVESK

-405 KSLDDLKNKIDQI
+405 MSLDALQNKIDQI
-418 DTKVASLTESLEKVN
+418 DTKLASLTESLEKVN

>member
-8 YSSYIGEEN
+8 YSTYIGEEN

-47 AYINVK
+47 AYINVSEE
-53 PDNNGNIDSF
+53 NIGSF

-99 LIETIKDFDDSFS
+99 LINTLKDFDNEFS
-112 INYAGQVTE
+112 INYVGQVTE

-132 CIISTEDNGGK
+132 CIISTEDNGGNTTLSN
-143 AILNPSKGVKKIV
+143 ATVAKKTV
-156 DYNNSYDYLYGW
+156 DYNNNSTYLYGW
-168 SSYDA
+168 SSFDA
-173 TNNSYNS
+173 TSSS
-180 YIYNGPSIYRD
+180 YIYNGPSIYKD
-191 VKPLFDKLSDN
+191 VKPLFD
-202 NDNNDNNENNSYIY
+202 NDKNNSYMY
-216 VSSYKYDK
+216 VSSYEHDK
-224 LIFTPADKA
+224 LIFTPDTKA

-254 NDSNITEPS
+254 NESNITESS
-263 DTELSDTEPSDTKP
+263 DTELPDTESPDVEQSKP
-277 SDKPSDTE
+277 SNT
-285 PSNQLNSIE
+285 LE

-344 SPHLQSDTQNISS
+344 SPHLQSDTQNVSS

-374 TDEHTDIVVNVQALS
+374 TDEHADIAVNVQALS
-389 NRISDVESK
+389 NRISNVESK

-405 KSLDDLKNKIDQI
+405 MSLDALQNKIDQI
-418 DTKVASLTESLEKVN
+418 DTKLASLTESLEKVN

>member
-8 YSSYIGEEN
+8 YSTYIGEEN

-47 AYINVK
+47 AYINVSEE
-53 PDNNGNIDSF
+53 NIGSF

-99 LIETIKDFDDSFS
+99 LINTLKDFDNEFS
-112 INYAGQVTE
+112 INYVGQVTE

-143 AILNPSKGVKKIV
+143 AIPNPVNGVKKTV
-156 DYNNSYDYLYGW
+156 DYNNNSTYLYGW

-173 TNNSYNS
+173 TSSS
-180 YIYNGPSIYRD
+180 YIYNGPSIYEH
-191 VKPLFDKLSDN
+191 VKPLFD
-202 NDNNDNNENNSYIY
+202 NDENNSYMY
-216 VSSYKYDK
+216 VSSYEHDK
-224 LIFTPADKA
+224 LIFTPDTKA

-241 IPLFDIVNVDPKS
+241 IPLFDIVNVDHKS
-254 NDSNITEPS
+254 NESNITESS
-263 DTELSDTEPSDTKP
+263 DTELPDTESPDVEQSKP
-277 SDKPSDTE
+277 SNT
-285 PSNQLNSIE
+285 LE

-374 TDEHTDIVVNVQALS
+374 ADEHTDIAVNAQALS
-389 NRISDVESK
+389 NRISNVESK

-405 KSLDDLKNKIDQI
+405 MSLDALQNKIDQI
-418 DTKVASLTESLEKVN
+418 DTKLASLTESLEKVN

>member
-8 YSSYIGEEN
+8 YSTYIGEEN
-17 SFLTFSNYTEAM
+17 SFLTFSNYAEAM

-47 AYINVK
+47 AYINVI
-53 PDNNGNIDSF
+53 PDTIGSF

-99 LIETIKDFDDSFS
+99 LINTLKDFDNEFS
-112 INYAGQVTE
+112 INYVGQVTE

-132 CIISTEDNGGK
+132 CIISTEDNGGNTTLSN
-143 AILNPSKGVKKIV
+143 ATVAKKTV
-156 DYNNSYDYLYGW
+156 DYNNNSTYLYGW

-173 TNNSYNS
+173 TSSS
-180 YIYNGPSIYRD
+180 YIYNGPSIYKD
-191 VKPLFDKLSDN
+191 VKPLF
-202 NDNNDNNENNSYIY
+202 DNNENNSYMY
-216 VSSYKYDK
+216 VSSYEHDK
-224 LIFTPADKA
+224 LIFTPDTKA

-254 NDSNITEPS
+254 NESNITESS
-263 DTELSDTEPSDTKP
+263 DTELSDTETPDVEQSKP
-277 SDKPSDTE
+277 SNT
-285 PSNQLNSIE
+285 LE

-307 IWFSQKFKKITL
+307 IWFSQEFKKITL

-344 SPHLQSDTQNISS
+344 SPHLQSDTQNVSS

-363 FAQILVEQARL
+363 FAQILVEQTRL
-374 TDEHTDIVVNVQALS
+374 TDEYTGIAVNVQALS
-389 NRISDVESK
+389 NRISNIESK

-405 KSLDDLKNKIDQI
+405 MSLDAIRNKINQI
-418 DTKVASLTESLEKVN
+418 DTKLASLTESLEFQD
-433 SLISSITWKQ
+433 L
-443 N
+443 